1 MRAWV
6 IAVVTVVAVMG
17 VGFGLGNLHPF
28 GDPRVEPAEGLG
40 TLLRGAK
47 MPAEAKAVLVQKCAD
62 CHSSETRW
70 PVYARVA
77 PGSWLIERDIVEAR
91 KKMDLSRWGEM
102 PAETQEV
109 LAAKIVQ
116 ETKSGDMPPLQY
128 LALHWDAKLS
138 KADVLALSTLGKSA
152 GGSEAALTGDG
163 DATRGKAVFEKR
175 CTGCHAMEADREG
188 PRLAGVYGRKAG
200 SVAGFAYSPGLK
212 NSGITWTD
220 ATLEK
225 WLSDPDLV
233 VKDNNMSIAV
243 PKAEERRDLIA
254 YLRQYS
260 GL

>member
-6 IAVVTVVAVMG
+6 VTFATVVAVMG

-47 MPAEAKAVLVQKCAD
+47 MPAEAKTVLVQKCAD
-62 CHSSETRW
+62 CHSNETRW
-70 PVYARVA
+70 PVYARSA

-91 KKMDLSRWGEM
+91 KKMDLSRWEEM
-102 PAETQEV
+102 PVETQEV

-116 ETKSGDMPPLQY
+116 EAKGGDMPPLQY
-128 LALHWDAKLS
+128 RLLHWDATLS
-138 KADVLALSTLGKSA
+138 KGDVQALAVLGESA
-152 GGSEAALTGDG
+152 GASEATLDG
-163 DATRGKAVFEKR
+163 DSDAVRGKAVFEKR
-175 CTGCHAMEADREG
+175 CIGCHALEADREG

-200 SVAGFAYSPGLK
+200 SVAGFTYSAGLK
-212 NSGITWTD
+212 NLGVTWND
-220 ATLEK
+220 ATLER

-233 VKDNNMSIAV
+233 VKDNNMSIGV

-254 YLRQYS
+254 YLKQ
-260 GL
+260 